1 MENLRDKILKA
12 VEIECQYATRDGSSK
27 LSVCDHSN
35 WDKDLYNFRHQII
48 DKIRERG
55 FNVSVNSKWG
65 VLDIVTTISI

>member
-12 VEIECQYATRDGSSK
+12 VETECQYATRDGSSK

-35 WDKDLYNFRHQII
+35 WDRDLYSFRHQII
-48 DKIRERG
+48 DKIKERG
-55 FNVSVNSKWG
+55 FNVSVTSNWG